1 MDGDIIDIRY
11 DKRTDEYRIRRR
23 GRDGRTNVLYANHLT
38 EEERKFTE
46 SWAAT
51 LRVFDRWSFWCRRS

>member
-11 DKRTDEYRIRRR
+11 DKQTDEYRIRRR
-23 GRDGRTNVLYANHLT
+23 GRNGRTNVLYANHLT

-46 SWAAT
+46 SWTVT
-51 LRVFDRWSFWCRRS
+51 LRVFHRWSLWYKHS

>member
-1 MDGDIIDIRY
+1 MGDIIDIRY
-11 DKRTDEYRIRRR
+11 DKQTDEYRIRRR

-46 SWAAT
+46 SWTVT
-51 LRVFDRWSFWCRRS
+51 LQVIDRWSFWIRHS

>member
-11 DKRTDEYRIRRR
+11 DKQTDEYRIRRR
-23 GRDGRTNVLYANHLT
+23 GRNGRTNVLYANHLT

-46 SWAAT
+46 SWTVT
-51 LRVFDRWSFWCRRS
+51 LRVFDRWLIWYKHS